1 AVAAVG
7 VRAVPKQGRG
17 GGTATNDG
25 DSSEHRQ
32 LGLVGGPGGSELD
45 GSEAEVA
52 GEGPLLHARRPSCSR
67 RNLFVRMVPAQFATV
82 DVQRERHIVPG
93 EIAAT
98 VHVILVAREPGP
110 VSRAEP
116 VATQRAQVA

>member
-1 AVAAVG
+1 RIVASHEVEEVAGSARKHAHRGRAHIQQVAVRTGAVSHAAYR
-7 VRAVPKQGRG
+7 RASSRVPVEVQRLRQSASEQFAKQGRG

-67 RNLFVRMVPAQFATV
+67 RNLF
-82 DVQRERHIVPG
+82 
-93 EIAAT
+93 
-98 VHVILVAREPGP
+98 
-110 VSRAEP
+110 
-116 VATQRAQVA
+116 